1 MPKGGL
7 FSFFNS
13 KREEEPVGRPKK
25 PGMKKVKPE
34 DVIIAKLKKGNKQAV
49 KMPQD
54 ELREWAKSLC
64 VPDELKE
71 WYLNPEFAA
80 TKDTFD
86 RLEKLNAKLVNSN
99 SKKSGGLISSTSEG
113 SYETRKDDEAFN
125 DIDFDFDAIEGES
138 KNPYM
143 KVGKT
148 VKIKLVIAEICKSD
162 AQKAIRK
169 MLSPVL
175 TKIDSQQQFG
185 MFHSALVVG
194 PWYLEWN
201 NSSLC
206 IPRKCYSSAAMLAA
220 DLDFGNQ
227 KFTLDE
233 TIKKISKVIIDWNV
247 NKTYNQRKYNC
258 QQFIDELCGELG
270 IKLMEFK
277 GPLGKYLSQLRE
289 KGRCEIAFPVS
300 DDMREKLKIRD
311 ELVKFQT
318 HQEID
323 QFIKDIQEVDPQ
335 FEDNYPLDW
344 LLLKS
349 FDRAFWLRHFK
360 HPNDKKYTPHS
371 KKCPFKDPT
380 QTASFKKEWF

>member
-1 MPKGGL
+1 VKIFTL
-7 FSFFNS
+7 FNS
-13 KREEEPVGRPKK
+13 KRESTEPVGRPKK
-25 PGMKKVKPE
+25 PGMQKVKPE
-34 DVIIAKLKKGNKQAV
+34 DLIIAKLKKGNKQAV
-49 KMPQD
+49 KMPQE

-64 VPDELKE
+64 VESELKE

-80 TKDTFD
+80 TKQTFD
-86 RLEKLNAKLVNSN
+86 KLEKLNAKIVNANEKKGGVLES
-99 SKKSGGLISSTSEG
+99 SKSSV
-113 SYETRKDDEAFN
+113 ETRKDEDFN
-125 DIDFDFDAIEGES
+125 DIDFDFDSIENES
-138 KNPYM
+138 EKAFM
-143 KVGKT
+143 KVGKE

-220 DLDFGNQ
+220 DLDFGNI
-227 KFTLDE
+227 KYSLDD

-247 NKTYNQRKYNC
+247 NKTYSQTKYNC
-258 QQFIDELCGELG
+258 QQFIDELCAELG
-270 IKLMEFK
+270 IKLDFK
-277 GPLGKYLSQLRE
+277 GPLGTYLSNLRE
-289 KGRCEIAFPVS
+289 KGRCQIAFPVS
-300 DDMREKLKIRD
+300 DDMRESLKIRD

-323 QFIKDIQEVDPQ
+323 QFVNDILGRDPQ
-335 FEDNYPLDW
+335 FQDSFPQDW